1 MHQTI
6 PREIA
11 TLYLPVS
18 VTHTHTHT
26 CTQARAHLHAQY
38 THTLSLFWQFCVSA
52 KTTGT
57 VDISLWLRFHSLWS
71 QPCCLAFLKGHC
83 CCLSKSQQKHTMQ
96 CYVCV
101 RVYVQAHPWKCVRVW
116 EWGRDR
122 GKARVC
128 LTWILKQELSG
139 DSNWISSD
147 FRQAGLWVCVF
158 ASNILLQMI

>member
-18 VTHTHTHT
+18 VTHTHARRHAGTRTHN
-26 CTQARAHLHAQY
+26 
-38 THTLSLFWQFCVSA
+38 THTLPLFWQFCVSA

-101 RVYVQAHPWKCVRVW
+101 RVCAGTSVKVCVR
-116 EWGRDR
+116 EN
-122 GKARVC
+122 GKVC
-128 LTWILKQELSG
+128 VYVCVRLTWILKQELSV

-147 FRQAGLWVCVF
+147 FRRACLWLCVR
-158 ASNILLQMI
+158 LLPTFWLQIVWKT